1 MTVHNDWRLAMRG
14 SISAENII
22 AANGINSPI
31 AVVLTAVLI
40 VGILV
45 MTLVTLSRMARRK

>member
-1 MTVHNDWRLAMRG
+1 MRG
-14 SISAENII
+14 PISAGNII